1 MSIVIKDAELEMEF
15 AMGLFEGICLDFAN
29 EPAVDVDETIAEYAF
44 RLDDREVLRGNAL
57 ELLAARGRKPPFL
70 FLYFSFFLRV

>member
-44 RLDDREVLRGNAL
+44 DWMIEKSYEEMLWN
-57 ELLAARGRKPPFL
+57 
-70 FLYFSFFLRV
+70 S